1 LREPDLPFRYGSLF
15 RMRSL
20 LQSSPGL
27 RGFCLFSFAA
37 LSLLAA
43 CGKGLSGDAQKPAEP
58 VNPHSVTISW
68 IASPSAV
75 AGYNV
80 YRSSGSSNPV
90 RLTNGIVSGTQY
102 TDRTVEAGKTYSYYV
117 TSVDSKGAE
126 SQPSSKITAT
136 VPATVT
142 PPAKK

>member
-1 LREPDLPFRYGSLF
+1 
-15 RMRSL
+15 MRNCIHFT
-20 LQSSPGL
+20 PGL
-27 RGFCLFSFAA
+27 RGFCLVSFVA
-37 LSLLAA
+37 LSLVAG
-43 CGKGLSGDAQKPAEP
+43 CGKKISGDTQKPAEP
-58 VNPHSVTISW
+58 ANPHSVTISW
-68 IASPSAV
+68 TASPSPV

-80 YRSSGSSNPV
+80 YRSSGPSKPV

-136 VPATVT
+136 VPTTVT
-142 PPAKK
+142 PPAKQ